1 MTQITK
7 HGIVLEKTDKHFE
20 NFGVLNPAIYQ
31 EGKTVHMFYRA
42 LRDDYFS
49 SIGHCVL
56 DGPLKVIKRD
66 EEPVFFPKESYEF
79 KGVEDPRITKIE
91 DTFYLSYAACDGI
104 NVFGAYA
111 TSKDLINWE
120 RKGIITP
127 KLSFD
132 EFAKLI
138 LPICRKISADYR
150 IFYLYFVRYRLKNL
164 LKKEAYVWDKNV
176 VFFPRKINGKI
187 AFLHRLFPSVQ
198 IAYFNDPSELTKEF
212 WKDYVSKLHKH
223 IVMAPHYQHEDSRVG
238 AGCPPIETEHGWLLI
253 YYSAQNTAHGLVYH
267 VCAALFDLENP
278 SKLIARLKKPLFSPT
293 EPYEKEGHFAN
304 MIYPTGTAIFDK
316 ELYVYY
322 GTANNCIAAAS
333 VNIEVLLRKLLCN
346 KNGNGNGNAIRDNH

>member
-7 HGIVLEKTDKHFE
+7 HGIILEKTDNHFE

-31 EGKTVHMFYRA
+31 EDKTVHMFYRA
-42 LRDDYFS
+42 IRDDYFS

-56 DGPLKVIKRD
+56 DGPLKVIKRG

-104 NVFGAYA
+104 NVFGALA
-111 TSKDLINWE
+111 TSKDLFHWE

-127 KLSFD
+127 KLTFE

-138 LPICRKISADYR
+138 LPICRKISPDHR
-150 IFYLYFVRYRLKNL
+150 IFYMNFLRYRLKNL
-164 LKKEAYVWDKNV
+164 LKGKVYVWDKNV
-176 VFFPRKINGKI
+176 VFFPRKINGKYY
-187 AFLHRLFPSVQ
+187 FLHRLFPSIQ
-198 IAYFNDPSELTKEF
+198 IVHFNDFSELTKEF

-223 IVMAPHYQHEDSRVG
+223 IVMAPHYQHEDNRIG

-253 YYSAQNTAHGLVYH
+253 YYSAQNTPRGLVYH
-267 VCAALFDLENP
+267 VCAALFDLEDP

-293 EPYEKEGHFAN
+293 EPYELEGHFSN
-304 MIYPTGTAIFDK
+304 MIYPTGAAIFDG

-322 GTANNCIAAAS
+322 GTANNSIAAAS
-333 VNIEVLLRKLLCN
+333 INLKDLLDKLLHIKTEMAAVTEIN
-346 KNGNGNGNAIRDNH
+346 IKV